1 VYHHFDV
8 ELGTMLWIVTKGG
21 MDLLEQYEGLVGP
34 DGRPEDKL
42 FQNPGQS
49 FASSLSTH
57 LLVCHWSTED
67 WRWYIRW
74 LEEVLDHEVSPHSAQ
89 FATPLLT
96 YTEQYGGLRPK
107 RRGSRPQGIQALS
120 HSRPAALA

>member
-34 DGRPEDKL
+34 DGRPEDKS
-42 FQNPGQS
+42 FRSPGQS
-49 FASSLSTH
+49 LASSLSTH

-74 LEEVLDHEVSPHSAQ
+74 LEEVLDHEVSPHSTQ
-89 FATPLLT
+89 PVTRPLT
-96 YTEQYGGLRPK
+96 YIEQYGGLRPK
-107 RRGSRPQGIQALS
+107 RRGSRPQGIQTLS